1 MLTTLILYAAS
12 FWITEDIVIERYN
25 AYCSNIEWR
34 TNTTEFEYEVCED
47 YFNNK

>member
-12 FWITEDIVIERYN
+12 FGINEDVAIERYN

-34 TNTTEFEYEVCED
+34 TNTTETEVKFCED